1 MPLPR
6 RKCRFPGRVVAR
18 FGHEGIRVVTGFGN
32 AEVPVVTG
40 FGNDEIRVLPDFM
53 AGGDREPPGGWSKR
67 PA

>member
-1 MPLPR
+1 
-6 RKCRFPGRVVAR
+6 VVAR
-18 FGHEGIRVVTGFGN
+18 FGNEGIRVVTGFGN

-53 AGGDREPPGGWSKR
+53 VGGTGSLSGGWSKR